1 MRKQSLGEALT
12 LAVNFYSKKLR
23 FLLPKSAWSQL
34 QIAAFLAI
42 PATKMQATWRG
53 FYRRKKFLT
62 MKRSGM
68 RHRGG
73 RDVPPAAPTAI
84 PILFL
89 TFIPCIILLKIHILT
104 PMPYW
109 KLVIS
114 RVGFPEHFWCQFCE
128 GAPLMQN
135 LCVIFSHHHPVLVEG
150 NPGTPKS
157 CQEEM
162 GSGDN
167 QEVCEEQPKPS
178 NITFLNNKM
187 LKINFPVT
195 AEFFKINYNY

>member
-1 MRKQSLGEALT
+1 
-12 LAVNFYSKKLR
+12 
-23 FLLPKSAWSQL
+23 
-34 QIAAFLAI
+34 
-42 PATKMQATWRG
+42 
-53 FYRRKKFLT
+53 
-62 MKRSGM
+62 
-68 RHRGG
+68 
-73 RDVPPAAPTAI
+73 
-84 PILFL
+84 
-89 TFIPCIILLKIHILT
+89 
-104 PMPYW
+104 
-109 KLVIS
+109 
-114 RVGFPEHFWCQFCE
+114 
-128 GAPLMQN
+128 MQN